1 MFFFPENVEMK
12 SGEITKEGFLQLNKM
27 EAEDNNG
34 DTEDLWI
41 TLNNMGYNKVLEMDE
56 VIIEEICLSI
66 LLFFYSLFIEIIFR
80 HRWFK
85 HMLMLV
91 E

>member
-1 MFFFPENVEMK
+1 MK

-66 LLFFYSLFIEIIFR
+66 LLLFYNLFIEIIFR